1 MALPDK
7 STFASLGG
15 EITDFSAVEDPNTD
29 LAGAFNSEARAD
41 NAAMTRM
48 IGRAFVAFTVNGT
61 CPVVEH
67 DAVWGNNLAVAP
79 TVAYVSTG
87 LYTVTWPSTVTDAR
101 GVVRALNLRRGL
113 ANVDSL
119 GMFASVKRV
128 AANVFS
134 VQAYDAQ
141 GPSAGDPASPT
152 EPVTLIVW

>member
-7 STFASLGG
+7 STFDTIGG
-15 EITDFSAVEDPNTD
+15 EIIDFSAVEDPNTD

-41 NAAMTRM
+41 VAAMTRM
-48 IGRAFVAFTVNGT
+48 IPRAFVAFVVTGT

-67 DAVWGNNLAVAP
+67 DAVWGNSLAVAP
-79 TVAYVSTG
+79 TVAYVSVG
-87 LYTVTWPSTVTDAR
+87 LYTVTWPTTVTDAR
-101 GVVRALNLRRGL
+101 GIIHSLNLRRGM
-113 ANVDSL
+113 ANVDSPGL
-119 GMFASVKRV
+119 FASVKRV

-134 VQAYDAQ
+134 IQAYDAQ